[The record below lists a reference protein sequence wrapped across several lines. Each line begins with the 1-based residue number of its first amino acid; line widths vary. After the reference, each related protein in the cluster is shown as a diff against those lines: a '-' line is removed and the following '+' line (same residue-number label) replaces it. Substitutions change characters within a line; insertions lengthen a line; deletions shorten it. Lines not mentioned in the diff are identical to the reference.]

1 MNNGII
7 NNIGP
12 IQPNFASKIVAE
24 DARSTTDFMNPTRVL
39 DSIYNVCQIDL
50 GASNANTSGQ
60 AAWTTAFSGGVNV
73 QVGSASIAGGGNI
86 LAYHYGFGSTTLPK
100 WNGTTGNF
108 AGRSIN
114 WGRRQRF
121 KMRLGQV
128 NNAAISANTTY
139 RFLLGKSSFGVA
151 NIGPLAVR
159 GLGFEVRGGGALWL
173 TTHNGTARTDTNT
186 NFTLGVNITYE
197 IIVESNGFGEA
208 IIFVDGRLIASSS
221 GAPTTSLDSS
231 SQAFVI
237 EATTTDQSV
246 SFIGLDRFLQVLRP

>member
-7 NNIGP
+7 NSVGSIP
-12 IQPNFASKIVAE
+12 QFASEIVAE
-24 DARSTTDFMNPTRVL
+24 DARSTTDFMSPVRVL

-50 GASNANTSGQ
+50 GASNTNTSGQ
-60 AAWTTAFSGGVNV
+60 AAWTTSFSGAVNV
-73 QVGSASIAGGGNI
+73 QVGSASVAGGGNI

-100 WNGTTGNF
+100 WNGSTGNF
-108 AGRSIN
+108 CGRYTN

-121 KMRLGQV
+121 KMRLGQT

-139 RFLLGKSSFGVA
+139 RFLLGKTTFGVA
-151 NIGPLAVR
+151 NIGQLAVR
-159 GLGFEVRGGGALWL
+159 GMGFEVRGGGALWL

-208 IIFVDGRLIASSS
+208 MIFLDGRLIASSS
-221 GAPTTSLDSS
+221 GAPTTSPTDFA